1 MACPEN
7 SFHRVIVVGA
17 GPAGLS
23 CALHL
28 KKLGVDDV
36 LVVER
41 ASFPRDKCCAGYVTG
56 KTIEAYRALGL
67 DPAADCGYSLIDDFR
82 LIHKGR
88 FRLKI
93 ENRFLYT
100 NRRIDRVEL
109 DDAFFRTAKARGV
122 AIRED
127 AAVTAHD
134 PAARTVTL
142 KDGTVLRYEAIVFAD
157 GAAGFGSR
165 YRTKKG
171 RNIAM
176 QLIVPTDRPDSIEI
190 HFGVAPAGYGWVSTY
205 RGVTNI
211 GLTDVYRE
219 DADYR
224 ALFREYMDRCGIDAD
239 IELLRGTFTPIG
251 VGRAVLPGGTYLAG
265 DALGACDP
273 MTLSGLRYGLASG
286 ERAAKAIAEN
296 DDRVLSRY
304 AEGLRVRFALMRAMQ
319 ILFYTRPVRFLVFDI
334 GCRCFG
340 GAIAYVFNHFFVNK
354 K

>member
-7 SFHRVIVVGA
+7 SFHRVIIVGA

-23 CALHL
+23 CALWL
-28 KKLGVDDV
+28 KKYGVDDV
-36 LVVER
+36 IVLER
-41 ASFPRDKCCAGYVTG
+41 AVFPRDKCCAGYVTG
-56 KTIEAYRALGL
+56 KTIEAYRRLGL
-67 DPAADCGYSLIDDFR
+67 DPAAECGYSLIADFR
-82 LIHKGR
+82 ILHKGV
-88 FRLKI
+88 FRQKI

-109 DDAFFRTAKARGV
+109 DDAFFRAAKAQGV

-127 AAVTAHD
+127 GAVAGHD
-134 PAARTVTL
+134 PENRTVTL
-142 KDGTVLRYEAIVFAD
+142 KDGTVLSYGTVVFAD

-190 HFGVAPAGYGWVSTY
+190 RFGSAPAGYGWVSTY
-205 RGVTNI
+205 RGRTSI
-211 GLTDVYRE
+211 GLTDVYRA

-224 ALFREYMDRCGIDAD
+224 ALFRDYMNACGIDAD
-239 IELLRGTFTPIG
+239 IDKLRGTFTPIG
-251 VGRAVLPGGTYLAG
+251 VGKAVLPGRTYLVG
-265 DALGACDP
+265 DCLGACDP

-286 ERAAKAIAEN
+286 ERAAKAIAEG
-296 DDRVLSRY
+296 DGRILSRY
-304 AEGLRVRFALMRAMQ
+304 ADGLRVRFALMRAMQ
-319 ILFYTRPVRFLVFDI
+319 VVFYTRPVRFLVFDV
-334 GCRCFG
+334 GCRVFG
-340 GAIAYVFNHFFVNK
+340 GAVAYIFNHFFVNK